1 MNNHRLHHRV
11 SNGLHGLLTTL
22 MVCLL
27 TGCGGDSAPRLEDH
41 LEELEFDRPLESVKE
56 ILVNSYR
63 MPCAARHQDSSGA
76 NVKPVWVVVSFDLYV
91 IAAEEDEKA
100 VLAGIERHRGL
111 LDDTI
116 HSVCRRSSISM
127 LEDSGWAMIE
137 TRILDAIR
145 PLLGEERIRQISFS
159 DSATWEPI

>member
-1 MNNHRLHHRV
+1 M
-11 SNGLHGLLTTL
+11 GLLT
-22 MVCLL
+22 MLL
-27 TGCGGDSAPRLEDH
+27 VGFLPGCGGESAPRLEDY

-63 MPCAARHQDSSGA
+63 IPCAAQHQDAAGA
-76 NVKPVWVVVSFDLYV
+76 NVKSIWVLVSFDLYV
-91 IAAEEDEKA
+91 IAAEEDENA

-116 HSVCRRSSISM
+116 HAVCRRSSISM
-127 LEDSGWAMIE
+127 LEDSSWATIE
-137 TRILDAIR
+137 TRMLDAIR

-159 DSATWEPI
+159 DSAKWEPI